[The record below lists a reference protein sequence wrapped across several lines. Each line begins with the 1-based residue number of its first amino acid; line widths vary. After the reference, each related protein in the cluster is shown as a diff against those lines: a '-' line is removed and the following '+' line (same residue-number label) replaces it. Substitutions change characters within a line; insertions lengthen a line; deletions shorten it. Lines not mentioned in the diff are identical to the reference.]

1 MATMQDVA
9 TLAGVSK
16 QTVSNIISGRAQVRP
31 ETEARVRRAIDE
43 LGFTPNL
50 VARSLATGST
60 KTAGLF
66 VPTVASSFYSEV
78 VEEVENV
85 LGAHGYH
92 LMLCTTRSDGERAR
106 KYLATLSSR
115 AVDALLIAG
124 DRDLIDHLPLLR
136 DAKFPVALCAW
147 ETDLPDTLPVVTID
161 YEHAGFLAGRHLREL
176 GHSRAAVI
184 TELPAHVKRAAGFWR
199 GFAGQAGGA
208 APAEGL
214 VVDTV
219 DSSPE
224 GGYEAATRVLAE
236 HPETTAVFATHDI
249 LALGVIDAVKQ
260 SGRSV
265 PDDVS
270 VVGLDDIAQ
279 VGRAHPALTTVA
291 IPKREMAQQAVD
303 LLLRAIAERR
313 PPANAVSLLRP
324 VLVAR
329 DSTAAPRTQA

>member
-9 TLAGVSK
+9 ELAGVSK
-16 QTVSNIISGRAQVRP
+16 QTVSNILSGRGRVRP
-31 ETEARVRRAIDE
+31 ETEARVRAAIAK

-60 KTAGLF
+60 QTVGLF
-66 VPTVASSFYSEV
+66 VPTVANPFYSEV

-92 LMLCTTRSDGERAR
+92 LLLCTTRADGERAR
-106 KYLATLSSR
+106 NYFASLSSR
-115 AVDALLIAG
+115 SVDALLIAG
-124 DRDLIDHLPLLR
+124 DRDLIDHLPLLK

-147 ETDLPDTLPVVTID
+147 ETDMPDTLPVVTID

-176 GHSRAAVI
+176 GHTRAAVI
-184 TELPAHVKRAAGFWR
+184 TELPAHAKRADGFWR
-199 GFAGQAGGA
+199 GFHGSGPVVA
-208 APAEGL
+208 AEE
-214 VVDTV
+214 
-219 DSSPE
+219 SSPE
-224 GGYEAATRVLAE
+224 GGFEAAARALVE
-236 HPETTAVFATHDI
+236 QPETTAVFATHDI
-249 LALGVIDAVKQ
+249 LALGVLEAVTQ

-279 VGRAHPALTTVA
+279 VGHAHPALTTVA

-303 LLLRAIAERR
+303 LLLRAISERR
-313 PPANAVSLLRP
+313 APANAVSLLRP
-324 VLVAR
+324 DLVAR
-329 DSTAAPRTQA
+329 DSTAAAPIGAAV

>member
-1 MATMQDVA
+1 MQDVA
-9 TLAGVSK
+9 ALAGVSK
-16 QTVSNIISGRAQVRP
+16 QTVSNIISGRARVRP

-43 LGFTPNL
+43 LGFAPNL

-60 KTAGLF
+60 QTAGLF
-66 VPTVASSFYSEV
+66 VPTVASSFYSVV

-147 ETDLPDTLPVVTID
+147 ETDIPDTLPVVTID
-161 YEHAGFLAGRHLREL
+161 YEHAGFLAGKHLREL
-176 GHSRAAVI
+176 GHRRAAVI
-184 TELPAHVKRAAGFWR
+184 TELPSHVKRAAGFWR
-199 GFAGQAGGA
+199 GFAGPASGA
-208 APAEGL
+208 AAEGP
-214 VVDTV
+214 VADVV

-224 GGYEAATRVLAE
+224 GGFEAATRVLAE

-249 LALGVIDAVKQ
+249 LALGVIDAVKL

-313 PPANAVSLLRP
+313 APANAVSLLRP
-324 VLVAR
+324 VLIAR
-329 DSTAAPRTQA
+329 ESTAAPRTRA

>member
-1 MATMQDVA
+1 MQDVA
-9 TLAGVSK
+9 ALAGVSK
-16 QTVSNIISGRAQVRP
+16 QTVSNIISGRARVRP

-43 LGFTPNL
+43 LGFAPNL

-60 KTAGLF
+60 QTAGLF

-147 ETDLPDTLPVVTID
+147 ETDIPDTLPVVTID
-161 YEHAGFLAGRHLREL
+161 YEHAGFLAGKHLREL
-176 GHSRAAVI
+176 GHRRAAVI
-184 TELPAHVKRAAGFWR
+184 TELPSHVKRAAGFWR
-199 GFAGQAGGA
+199 GFAGPASGA
-208 APAEGL
+208 AAEGP
-214 VVDTV
+214 VADVV

-224 GGYEAATRVLAE
+224 GGFEAATRVLAE

-249 LALGVIDAVKQ
+249 LALGVIDAVKL

-313 PPANAVSLLRP
+313 APANAVSLLRP
-324 VLVAR
+324 VLIAR
-329 DSTAAPRTQA
+329 ESTAAPRTRA

>member
-1 MATMQDVA
+1 MQDVA

-43 LGFTPNL
+43 LGFAPNL

-60 KTAGLF
+60 QTAGLF

-147 ETDLPDTLPVVTID
+147 ETDIPDTLPVVTID
-161 YEHAGFLAGRHLREL
+161 YEHAGFLAGKHLRAL

-199 GFAGQAGGA
+199 GFAGPSGSA
-208 APAEGL
+208 AAAAEGP
-214 VVDTV
+214 VVDAV

-224 GGYEAATRVLAE
+224 GGFEAATRVLAE
-236 HPETTAVFATHDI
+236 HPEITAVFATHDI

-279 VGRAHPALTTVA
+279 VARAHPALTTVA

-313 PPANAVSLLRP
+313 APANAVSLLRP

-329 DSTAAPRTQA
+329 ESTAAPRTRA

>member
-1 MATMQDVA
+1 MQDVA
-9 TLAGVSK
+9 ALAGVSK

-60 KTAGLF
+60 QTAGLF

-106 KYLATLSSR
+106 KYLETLSSR

-124 DRDLIDHLPLLR
+124 DRDLIDHLPLLQ
-136 DAKFPVALCAW
+136 DARFPVALCAW
-147 ETDLPDTLPVVTID
+147 ETDIPDTLPVVTID
-161 YEHAGFLAGRHLREL
+161 YEHAGFLAGKHLREL
-176 GHSRAAVI
+176 GHYRAAVI

-199 GFAGQAGGA
+199 GFAGRAGGA
-208 APAEGL
+208 AAEGP
-214 VVDTV
+214 VVDAV

-224 GGYEAATRVLAE
+224 GGFEAATRVLAE
-236 HPETTAVFATHDI
+236 HPETTALFATHDI

-270 VVGLDDIAQ
+270 VVGLDDIPQ
-279 VGRAHPALTTVA
+279 VGHAHPALTTVA

-313 PPANAVSLLRP
+313 APANAVSLLRP
-324 VLVAR
+324 VLIAR
-329 DSTAAPRTQA
+329 ESTAAPRTRA